1 MKAYMQKT
9 PETLAAKF
17 NSIFTTRMLIAI
29 IGALLG
35 LIAARVLGF

>member
-1 MKAYMQKT
+1 MQKK

-17 NSIFTTRMLIAI
+17 NSIFTARMLITI

-35 LIAARVLGF
+35 LIAAQMLGL